1 MIGIWSSFSMIRPL
15 PCRWRYERSAQRGD
29 LGYAGAVNQM
39 NQKNSELSREAEQMK
54 ETVVMDRTDVRTT
67 IFLLLFVPWKTAE

>member
-1 MIGIWSSFSMIRPL
+1 MNATEIIKGI
-15 PCRWRYERSAQRGD
+15 
-29 LGYAGAVNQM
+29 
-39 NQKNSELSREAEQMK
+39 EAEQMK